1 MLPNSPDV
9 FVIEDALLD
18 YRFKNS
24 PLVLGEPYIRFYAGA
39 AIIINDVKIGSL
51 CIIDRVPHIGFSET
65 DRMNMLD
72 LGAAVSNLVRERRD
86 ALLRTNQECAKMM
99 SDMMRK
105 VRSPLCSIALNAE
118 TLMTNVKR
126 SRFKHGKSAD
136 IVLGSTN
143 SNESSSTLITDVE
156 EFDEETSHV
165 MTNLSTAVAQL
176 NIIIESSICLGDF
189 VLEKVESDKKE
200 WASFTTAN
208 ILETVATV
216 RKTLKNMEMST
227 KITWDID
234 SSHLSLGN
242 RHVFSP
248 KATSFVL
255 LNSVE
260 QLSLHWRNVIVKVSF
275 KDTINE
281 EYECIIQQLDDAPI
295 CDIESTWNQGL
306 LEIEF
311 MLSDKRDKSGYEDDD
326 EKGSESSQG
335 YLSFYSLQQVLKD
348 VEGGCTVLDTG
359 SSYAQSMRVWMPCA
373 IIIIDR
379 RANRSIGFDSLSL
392 STSPESARGGLGE
405 SSFPVLE
412 ESRMVGI
419 NGNDLMLSDSVS
431 AFVKADTVKPIQKK
445 TVQTVKVAELYVS
458 EDFSPEDDNIHD
470 IDSEKYRKQEEAA
483 TSPALSLNV
492 DKVTRVTDTNNNAN
506 NEKSK
511 KASFQDDTGA
521 STTPTKSE
529 ITRIKKLHVLLVEDT
544 LTQQKLMG
552 KWLNGQGC
560 IVTFALNG
568 KVGLELLKTKKFDL
582 CFMDFLMVRFTNH
595 FSSLVLFEI
604 DLR

>member
-1 MLPNSPDV
+1 M
-9 FVIEDALLD
+9 
-18 YRFKNS
+18 
-24 PLVLGEPYIRFYAGA
+24 LGEPYIRFYAGA

-51 CIIDRVPHIGFSET
+51 CIIDRVPHMGFTET

-105 VRSPLCSIALNAE
+105 VRAPLCSIALNAE
-118 TLMTNVKR
+118 TLLTNVAR
-126 SRFKHGKSAD
+126 SRSKHGKPAD
-136 IVLGSTN
+136 FLPESVN
-143 SNESSSTLITDVE
+143 SHESSSTPITDVE
-156 EFDEETSHV
+156 EIDEETSHI

-208 ILETVATV
+208 ILETVAVV

-234 SSHLSLGN
+234 SSQLSLGN
-242 RHVFSP
+242 RHVYSP
-248 KATSFVL
+248 KATSFIL

-260 QLSLHWRNVIVKVSF
+260 QLSLHWRNVLVKVSF
-275 KDTINE
+275 QDTINE

-306 LEIEF
+306 LQIEF

-326 EKGSESSQG
+326 DKGSESSQG

-373 IIIIDR
+373 IIMIDQ
-379 RANRSIGFDSLSL
+379 RASRSIGFDSLSL
-392 STSPESARGGLGE
+392 STSPGSTRDEIGE
-405 SSFPVLE
+405 MSFPVVE
-412 ESRMVGI
+412 ESKLVGI
-419 NGNDLMLSDSVS
+419 NGSDLQLGDYVSD
-431 AFVKADTVKPIQKK
+431 FVKVDSGKPIQKK
-445 TVQTVKVAELYVS
+445 TIQAEKVAELYVS
-458 EDFSPEDDNIHD
+458 EDFSPGNDNIHD
-470 IDSEKYRKQEEAA
+470 IGSERYKKKEVVITAPVLSLIVDKDNNTGSEKLKR
-483 TSPALSLNV
+483 T
-492 DKVTRVTDTNNNAN
+492 
-506 NEKSK
+506 
-511 KASFQDDTGA
+511 SFQDDTGE
-521 STTPTKSE
+521 SNTPTKSE

-582 CFMDFLMVRFTNH
+582 CFMDFLMVSNINF
-595 FSSLVLFEI
+595 F
-604 DLR
+604 